1 MHLIFIN
8 VQKNAK
14 DVNKQLIMQIFL
26 NTNVAAHQLQAAS
39 QENGLIPRLPYNH
52 QRSI

>member
-26 NTNVAAHQLQAAS
+26 NTNVAMQQRPRILYR
-39 QENGLIPRLPYNH
+39 NGLIPSLPYNH
-52 QRSI
+52 GRPF